1 MSEIIR
7 YEHVDISY
15 YEKRVVQDI
24 SFAVQPGEILGIAGE
39 SGSGKSTLL
48 RAAMGLLG
56 RGGVVT
62 RGDIWYGDKDL
73 PDLSVKELRA
83 LCGSEMAMIFQSAG
97 NSFCAIRTV
106 GAQLWEMMQAHGKKD
121 KVAFAEQARDILAK
135 FGFASPGRI
144 LDSYPFELSGG
155 MQQRVGVAAAMLLQP
170 KLLLADEP
178 TSALDV
184 TVQKQ
189 VIEEMLLARKLFGT
203 SILLV
208 THNIGVIRKMADK
221 VLIMK
226 DGACVEYGN
235 THEVMER
242 PQSAYTKKLLAAVPC
257 LRR

>member
-7 YEHVDISY
+7 YEQVDISY
-15 YEKRVVQDI
+15 YEKRVVRDI
-24 SFAVQPGEILGIAGE
+24 SFGVQPGEILGIAGE
-39 SGSGKSTLL
+39 SGSGKSTVL

-62 RGDIWYGDKDL
+62 RGDIWYGGKNL

-83 LCGSEMAMIFQSAG
+83 LCGTEIAMIFQSAG

-106 GAQLWEMMQAHGKKD
+106 RAQLWEMMQAHGGRD
-121 KVAFAEQARDILAK
+121 AVAFEEQAQDILAK
-135 FGFASPGRI
+135 FGFGSPRRI

-208 THNIGVIRKMADK
+208 THNIGVIRAMADK
-221 VLIMK
+221 ILIMK
-226 DGACVEYGN
+226 DGVCVEYGN
-235 THEVMER
+235 THEVMAK